1 MTWWERIA
9 AEVRSLWTPWT
20 PNVPSSAFLGPVSL
34 SGEPVTAQRA
44 ASLTAVW
51 ACVSLI
57 SGCISSMPL
66 ILYRRTADD
75 GRERAVEH
83 SLYDVLRV
91 RPNPVQS
98 CQAFYESL
106 VTSVLLRGNGYA
118 TVTRDDTGAVRA
130 LWFVSPDR
138 VSVELL
144 PTGRLRYRVTTP
156 SGPTLVPDGSMLH
169 VMGPLSADGYLGA
182 SVISC
187 FKETLGLSLAQE
199 RFSGEYFSNAAVPRG
214 VLTTPRALGDTAR
227 ARLTTAL
234 AAAHDG
240 PGKRFKTLLLEE
252 GMAWQALGLSNE
264 DSQLLESR
272 KFSIQEIARIFGV
285 PAHMLSGEVTGSL
298 TYSNAE
304 TRALDFLKY
313 SLGPWL
319 ARLESAINYTCIAPL
334 ERKQLYVEFLA
345 DSLLSTDT
353 TSRYSAYKI
362 GLDAGFLTL
371 DEVRRRENLP
381 ALDQVPPVG

>member
-1 MTWWERIA
+1 
-9 AEVRSLWTPWT
+9 
-20 PNVPSSAFLGPVSL
+20 VPSSALLGPVSL
-34 SGEPVTAQRA
+34 SGEPVTAARA
-44 ASLTAVW
+44 VSLSAVW

-57 SGCISSMPL
+57 SGSISSMPC
-66 ILYRRTADD
+66 ILYRRTDE
-75 GRERAVEH
+75 GREKAIEH
-83 SLYDVLRV
+83 PLFDVLRL
-91 RPNPVQS
+91 RPNPITSVVS
-98 CQAFYESL
+98 FWEAM
-106 VTSVLLRGNGYA
+106 VTSLLLRGNAYA
-118 TVTRDDTGAVRA
+118 TLTRDDTGAVRA
-130 LWFVSPDR
+130 LWFVAPDR
-138 VSVELL
+138 VSVELGK
-144 PTGRLRYRVTTP
+144 TGRLRYRVSTP
-156 SGPTLVPDGSMLH
+156 TGQPTLMPDGSMLH
-169 VMGPLSADGYLGA
+169 VQGPLSPDGYLGA

-199 RFSGEYFSNAAVPRG
+199 RFSSEYFSNAAVPRG

-234 AAAHDG
+234 AAAHEG

-272 KFSIQEIARIFGV
+272 KFSVQEICRIFGV
-285 PAHMLSGEVTGSL
+285 PAHMVSGEVTGSM

-304 TRALDFLKY
+304 TRAIDFLKFC
-313 SLGPWL
+313 LGPWI
-319 ARLESAINYTCIAPL
+319 ARLESAIAYACISPL
-334 ERKQLYVEFLA
+334 ERRVLYVEFLA